1 LRGELELEI
10 KEKIEQMCWSY
21 SRLNAYHTCPYMF
34 YLQYIKEYQGIPSAF
49 GLFGSFVHS
58 ILEKYFKGEL
68 LVFELSEY
76 YKENFDKE
84 VYVDFPPNAYV
95 DLRQRYFETGLDFF
109 NNFNGYENL
118 KILEVE
124 PEVNFKI
131 AKYCMR
137 GFIDLLARD
146 QDNNLIIIDHKTRSE
161 FKSRK
166 ELDEYLRQLYLY
178 SIPIVEKYK
187 EYPKE
192 LILNMIKEKRDIKVE
207 YNTKKL
213 EEAKMWVIHTID
225 TIKNDNEFKAKPS
238 QFFCDYICSVIE
250 YCPNSNKYLGI
261 A

>member
-1 LRGELELEI
+1 LDI
-10 KEKIEQMCWSY
+10 KEKVEQMCWSY

-49 GLFGSFVHS
+49 GLFGSFVHK

-95 DLRQRYFETGLDFF
+95 DLRQKYFEAGLDFF
-109 NNFNGYENL
+109 NNFSGYEDL
-118 KILEVE
+118 EILEVE
-124 PEVNFKI
+124 PEVNFYI
-131 AKYCMR
+131 DKYCMR
-137 GFIDLLARD
+137 GFIDLVAKKS
-146 QDNNLIIIDHKTRSE
+146 NNKIIIIDHKTRAG
-161 FKSRK
+161 FKSKK

-178 SIPIVEKYK
+178 SIPIVDKYK
-187 EYPKE
+187 EYPEE
-192 LILNMIKEKRDIKVE
+192 LILNMIKEKRDITVS
-207 YNTKKL
+207 YDVRKL
-213 EEAKMWVIHTID
+213 EEARIWAISTIEM
-225 TIKNDNEFKAKPS
+225 IKNDVEFKAKPS
-238 QFFCDYICSVIE
+238 QFFCDYICSVRE